1 MTFEGLWLL
10 SLWTFHWWGNCNQG
24 LLCDSS
30 LWVSFRS
37 CSPRRSWACPA
48 TSARWPS
55 AVCQTKVYW
64 LGNFTRHVRS
74 ETEQETSIEICSYSF
89 MSGVSGMPGVSL
101 FMFSPKLLLEPIEDL
116 IVLELMV
123 VQDIFANCLLWI
135 LKVQRARLMMTRSA
149 KGFALPSIWMRT
161 SMLPSTMLRVRRPAP
176 RAELCTVMNLM
187 CIEKFSQ
194 LRDMLTASA
203 PYITAF
209 SVLGAGCAAS
219 VTSFLSLALT
229 VFYW

>member
-1 MTFEGLWLL
+1 MKRKRFPWLLFQKDLDWISNPIGLNLERIRLRFRKILINYSTLGMDYKLIWNEFRNHFGFWILEWNSKKSKGEEFIGNMTFEGLWLL
-10 SLWTFHWWGNCNQG
+10 SPWTFHWWGNCNQG

-30 LWVSFRS
+30 LWVSFLS
-37 CSPRRSWACPA
+37 CSPRRLWAFPA

-123 VQDIFANCLLWI
+123 VQDI
-135 LKVQRARLMMTRSA
+135 VS
-149 KGFALPSIWMRT
+149 
-161 SMLPSTMLRVRRPAP
+161 
-176 RAELCTVMNLM
+176 
-187 CIEKFSQ
+187 
-194 LRDMLTASA
+194 
-203 PYITAF
+203 
-209 SVLGAGCAAS
+209 
-219 VTSFLSLALT
+219 
-229 VFYW
+229 